1 MESTNDG
8 FKISDEDLKMR
19 GPGEFFGIKQSG
31 FFNFKIADLLLDG
44 EMIKEARAAAET
56 MLNNDIDKLR
66 NTHDKIYSEL
76 TDTQKKILL
85 SRWSQLGNKGIDL

>member
-44 EMIKEARAAAET
+44 KMIKEARTAAET

-66 NTHDKIYSEL
+66 NTHHKIYSEL
-76 TDTQKKILL
+76 ISAYKDRLNQLL
-85 SRWSQLGNKGIDL
+85 PKG

>member
-44 EMIKEARAAAET
+44 KMIKEARTAAET

-76 TDTQKKILL
+76 ISAYKDRLNQLL
-85 SRWSQLGNKGIDL
+85 PKG